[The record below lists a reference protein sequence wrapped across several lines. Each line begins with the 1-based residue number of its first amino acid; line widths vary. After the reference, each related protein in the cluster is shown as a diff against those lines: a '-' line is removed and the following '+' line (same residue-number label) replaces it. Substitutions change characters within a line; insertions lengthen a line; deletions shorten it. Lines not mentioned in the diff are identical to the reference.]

1 MDIIMA
7 LCLGIGLS
15 AACGFRVFIPPLA
28 LSIAAH
34 GEVVQLSS
42 DWQWLGT
49 YPALITLGIAAT
61 IEVLAYFIPW
71 VSNLL
76 DSVEIALAP
85 MMGMF
90 VTASSLSVAGEFNP
104 VIVWTVA
111 AIAGGATAETVE
123 VATSLTRLV
132 ASGVTVGMG
141 GPIVSLV
148 EAICSIVLSILA
160 ISAPILAML
169 LVIFLVVH
177 GARRILRFFSKRKQR
192 RKIQDKMT
200 IKN

>member
-1 MDIIMA
+1 MA
-7 LCLGIGLS
+7 LCLGVGLS

-34 GEVVQLSS
+34 SEAVQLSTE
-42 DWQWLGT
+42 WQWLGT

-61 IEVLAYFIPW
+61 VEVLAYFIPL
-71 VSNLL
+71 VSNSL

-85 MMGMF
+85 IAGMF

-111 AIAGGATAETVE
+111 AIAGGVTAETVE

-132 ASGVTVGMG
+132 ASGTTVGMG
-141 GPIVSLV
+141 GPIVSIV
-148 EAICSIVLSILA
+148 EAISSIVLSILA
-160 ISAPILAML
+160 ISVPILAML

-177 GARRILRFFSKRKQR
+177 GARRILRFFSKRKR
-192 RKIQDKMT
+192 REKIQDQMT
-200 IKN
+200 MKN

>member
-1 MDIIMA
+1 MA

-34 GEVVQLSS
+34 GETIQLSS

-61 IEVLAYFIPW
+61 VEVFAYFFPV

-76 DSVEIALAP
+76 DSIEIGLAP
-85 MMGMF
+85 IAGMF
-90 VTASSLSVAGEFNP
+90 VTASSLSIAGEFNP
-104 VIVWTVA
+104 IMVWTIA
-111 AIAGGATAETVE
+111 AIAGGTIAETVE
-123 VATSLTRLV
+123 LGTSLTRLV
-132 ASGVTVGMG
+132 ASGTTAGVG

-160 ISAPILAML
+160 ITLPILAMV
-169 LVIFLVVH
+169 LVIFLVIY
-177 GARRILRFFSKRKQR
+177 GILRILRFISKRKRR
-192 RKIQDKMT
+192 RKMKGIVDER
-200 IKN
+200 